1 MFSYE
6 ALPKVYNTCIEDE
19 RYGYWCSTDVDTD
32 GKHIFGQEASC
43 SFGCPGVKYEGSKK
57 KKCDTEE
64 QGIQC
69 SIPFSYGGFSYYGC
83 IKRSGDNYFCPVSDE
98 KAERGFRIAN
108 CSESCPKDN
117 VLTEVKPSPK
127 EIAET
132 LKTNPIVMSKID
144 EGEKC
149 EDYMASYN
157 MTKVCKKQEVVFDL
171 FRSDL

>member
-1 MFSYE
+1 MGNIF
-6 ALPKVYNTCIEDE
+6 L
-19 RYGYWCSTDVDTD
+19 
-32 GKHIFGQEASC
+32 GKRHSC
-43 SFGCPGVKYEGSKK
+43 SLGCPGVKYEGSKK

-69 SIPFSYGGFSYYGC
+69 SLPFSFGGFSYYGC
-83 IKRSGDNYFCPVSDE
+83 IKRSGDNYFCPVRDE

-157 MTKVCKKQEVVFDL
+157 MTKVGKRQETLFDL
-171 FRSDL
+171 FHSDL